1 MRKEWDADREKIQ
14 RVILNIFWIMKI
26 VFILKDIRRDFQSEK
41 EKMQI
46 ESEKQRNE
54 LEKKLQYGEEEK
66 CFLILILTQ
75 IRKVFFLVLFN
86 LLVSLTQA
94 NNNLN
99 VKCKM

>member
-1 MRKEWDADREKIQ
+1 MILFLYSYYFYLFFQARNKQRIAEDMRNEWEADREKIQ

-66 CFLILILTQ
+66 CF
-75 IRKVFFLVLFN
+75 
-86 LLVSLTQA
+86 
-94 NNNLN
+94 
-99 VKCKM
+99 

>member
-1 MRKEWDADREKIQ
+1 MIVDLIFVFLLFLSFFQARNKQRIAEDMRKEWEADREKIQ

-66 CFLILILTQ
+66 CF
-75 IRKVFFLVLFN
+75 
-86 LLVSLTQA
+86 
-94 NNNLN
+94 
-99 VKCKM
+99 